1 MRSIHQKCH
10 SDKPHLARPTM
21 TPMRSVGSWNIWA
34 SGWPT
39 PGRLP
44 GLIRPLGSHRYTRIP
59 PHSFRPLRKK
69 TTPSSRQPTGTVEP
83 PRQAYGLPLVVP
95 VCSISGRPTR
105 FFCLFD
111 LTLSRA
117 AHPGAAL
124 PSDSPGSHNILYVF
138 LLDAQLAACDSL
150 FVRKQFP
157 GIFKFSTLSTMI
169 FNYSLITINQIFL
182 GHPLTA
188 QSLS

>member
-1 MRSIHQKCH
+1 MKRY
-10 SDKPHLARPTM
+10 PTRRTPWSVPAVKNRCASWPQSK

-39 PGRLP
+39 PDRFP
-44 GLIRPLGSHRYTRIP
+44 EPIRPLGSDRYPRIPTRIP
-59 PHSFRPLRKK
+59 AHSFRPLRKK

-95 VCSISGRPTR
+95 VCSISGRPTW
-105 FFCLFD
+105 FSCLFD

-138 LLDAQLAACDSL
+138 FLTRNYATCYSL
-150 FVRKQFP
+150 FVRKQFR
-157 GIFKFSTLSTMI
+157 IFRRVRC
-169 FNYSLITINQIFL
+169 
-182 GHPLTA
+182 PD
-188 QSLS
+188 